1 MLIKEDWPLCNGLVM
16 VKKPNLKIVNFLKKI
31 LRIFMKKIELYNLPI
46 ETLLKASK
54 ILEQSGKVQVIEIEP
69 GQFGLKFL

>member
-1 MLIKEDWPLCNGLVM
+1 
-16 VKKPNLKIVNFLKKI
+16 
-31 LRIFMKKIELYNLPI
+31 MKQIELYNLPI